1 MLPAEKELKGEF
13 QPKAQVTAYFRGE
26 ALKSHAVSKPD
37 RVWLYALI
45 VANAVVVLSVSLYL
59 GLAYRTAEQEAR
71 RGVSNLVSLVRSELD
86 VMIGEMDM
94 ALRALSEEPVSGKD
108 SEARRLKLINRVA
121 QDDPQFR
128 TLVVMDADGQF
139 VGGKLASDGKPFNAV
154 GRDYFNYLKQNPE
167 PGMLVGG
174 PFVGRSNGKWSL
186 VFARRLNRPDG
197 RFAGVVLSGYAVERF
212 AEAFSKIDLN
222 SFNAIALLK
231 ADRTMLVF
239 HPENSRFGP
248 GKEIPVELAAALDA
262 DPEKGMIDR
271 MGDGSASNP
280 RRIAAYERTSDQRF
294 YVVASIR
301 LEQVFAGVYRQI
313 LVLLSVVV
321 LIVALSVYFAR
332 RTLRAEASLHE
343 YQHHLEAMVDAR
355 TEALTVAKDA
365 AEAADRAKR
374 IFLANISHELRTP
387 MNSIMG
393 FTEIVKRHL
402 SDPRDKEYLGTVQG
416 SAKALL
422 NLIQNLIDLS
432 RIESDRLDLDDE
444 IFSMNEVLQ
453 GVVEVVAPLAKA
465 KGISFHA
472 DIAPAFAAVTLR
484 GDALRIG
491 QVMLNLAEN
500 AVKFTHAGE
509 ISIAAVVEA
518 ETADTMQVGFCV
530 RDTGIG
536 ISESDRARLFSAF
549 EQVDGSMTRKF
560 GGTGIGL
567 ALCKRLAER
576 MGGSVDVAS
585 EPGRGSEFTLHLKV
599 AKAGSAPAVGA

>member
-1 MLPAEKELKGEF
+1 M
-13 QPKAQVTAYFRGE
+13 
-26 ALKSHAVSKPD
+26 KSHAVSKPD
-37 RVWLYALI
+37 HLWLYLLV
-45 VANAVVVLSVSLYL
+45 VANVVVVLSVGLYL
-59 GLAYRTAEQEAR
+59 GRTYSAAEEDAR
-71 RGVSNLVSLVRSELD
+71 RGVSNLVGLVRSELD
-86 VMIGEMDM
+86 AMIGEMDM
-94 ALRALSEEPVSGKD
+94 ALRALAEEPVSGKE

-121 QDDPQFR
+121 QEEPEFR

-139 VGGKLASDGKPFNAV
+139 VGGKLAADGKPFNVV
-154 GRDYFNYLKQNPE
+154 GRDYFNHLKATPE
-167 PGMLVGG
+167 SRMVVYG
-174 PFVGRSNGKWSL
+174 PVAGRSNGKLSL

-197 RFAGVVLSGYAVERF
+197 QFAGIVMSGYAVERF
-212 AEAFSKIDLN
+212 AESFRKLDLN

-231 ADRTMLVF
+231 ADRSMLVF
-239 HPENSRFGP
+239 HPENARFGP
-248 GKEIPVELAAALDA
+248 GKEIPGELAAALDA
-262 DPEKGMIDR
+262 NPEKGVIAC

-280 RRIAAYERTSDQRF
+280 ERLAAYERTTDGRF
-294 YVVASIR
+294 YVAASIR
-301 LEQVFAGVYRQI
+301 HEQVFASVYRQM
-313 LVLLSVVV
+313 VALLSVVA
-321 LIVALSVYFAR
+321 LIVALSFYFAR
-332 RTLRAEASLHE
+332 RTLRAEARLHE

-416 SAKALL
+416 SAKTLL

-432 RIESDRLDLDDE
+432 RIESDRLELDDE
-444 IFSMNEVLQ
+444 IFSLNEVLQ

-465 KGISFHA
+465 KGLRFHA
-472 DIAPAFAAVTLR
+472 DIAPVFAAVTLR

-509 ISIAAVVEA
+509 ISVAAVVEG
-518 ETADTMQVGFCV
+518 ETAETMQVGFCV

-536 ISESDRARLFSAF
+536 ISEQDLARLFSAF

-576 MGGSVDVAS
+576 MGGSIDVVS
-585 EPGRGSEFTLHLKV
+585 EPGRGSEFTLHITVAKV
-599 AKAGSAPAVGA
+599 ASLPAAGS